1 MAENVLLGTNTF
13 KETIRTLCLAVIC
26 ILLRGWNLQ
35 QQHQQR
41 RKCLPSARKGMIG
54 NSAARTFL
62 LLQLRGRQV
71 CGCVNT

>member
-13 KETIRTLCLAVIC
+13 KDTIRTLCLAVIC
-26 ILLRGWNLQ
+26 ILLRGCGKQ
-35 QQHQQR
+35 QQR